1 MKDDLS
7 FKQSLLPLVAGTT
20 VGLFVLLVLRVAYY
34 ALMGFEPN
42 MHPGI
47 AFLFSPIILV
57 VLLVVVFPLEALLR
71 RLFFAPT
78 TKTEAFVIGGTH
90 ASLLSIWAFPP
101 YWVVVVLLNPI
112 MLRWAVGITRHWRR
126 TR

>member
-1 MKDDLS
+1 MKNELT
-7 FKQSLLPLVAGTT
+7 FKHSLLPLVAGVA
-20 VGLFVLLVLRVAYY
+20 VGLLVLLFLRVAYY

-57 VLLVVVFPLEALLR
+57 VLLAFALPLEVLLR
-71 RLFFAPT
+71 RLLFAPN
-78 TKTEAFVIGGTH
+78 TKTQAFVIGGTH
-90 ASLLSIWAFPP
+90 ASILSVWAFAP
-101 YWVVVVLLNPI
+101 YWAIVVLLNPI
-112 MLRWAVGITRHWRR
+112 LLRWVVGITRHWRR